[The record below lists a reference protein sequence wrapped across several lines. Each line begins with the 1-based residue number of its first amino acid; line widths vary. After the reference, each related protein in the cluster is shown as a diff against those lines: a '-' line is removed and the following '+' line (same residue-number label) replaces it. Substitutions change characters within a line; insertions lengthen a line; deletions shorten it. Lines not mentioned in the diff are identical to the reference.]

1 MDSDDLRLMVA
12 VGRENWPPGY
22 THLTL
27 WATGRVR
34 VANRLLGRDQQAEA
48 FIDPDE
54 AARLFAPLLP
64 LEGTDG
70 PPAFQPDLPPPVPD
84 EVCYEINLYRETT
97 PVYTAA
103 VWHNSVTR
111 FPVLAALIAD
121 LRALVQQVSA
131 GRFIL

>member
-1 MDSDDLRLMVA
+1 MDSDDLRLVVA

-27 WATGRVR
+27 WADGRVL
-34 VANRLLGRDQQAEA
+34 VANRLLGRDQQVEVTL
-48 FIDPDE
+48 DPDA

-70 PPAFQPDLPPPVPD
+70 SAASQLDLQPPVPD
-84 EVCYEINLYRETT
+84 EVCYEISLYRGTT
-97 PVYTAA
+97 RVYTAA
-103 VWHNSVTR
+103 VWHNSVKR
-111 FPVLAALIAD
+111 FPLLDTLIAD